1 MLQPGLTH
9 EIKRIVTEA
18 EAIHFLGPAVTPAL
32 STPAMIM
39 MLEITARDGVLPH
52 LEAGQD
58 SVGTLVNVSH
68 LAATPL
74 GMQVTYR
81 VTLTAIDRRRLT
93 FAVEAWDEKDKI
105 AEGTHERFIIDVARY
120 AERLKAKAAG

>member
-9 EIKRIVTEA
+9 EIKRVVTAA
-18 EAIHFLGPAVTPAL
+18 ETIHFLGSAVTPAL
-32 STPAMIM
+32 STPSMIM
-39 MLEITARDGVLPH
+39 LLEITARDGVLPH
-52 LEAGQD
+52 LETGQD
-58 SVGTLVNVSH
+58 SVGTIVNVAH

-81 VTLTAIDRRRLT
+81 ATLTAIDRRRLT

-105 AEGTHERFIIDVARY
+105 AEGTHERFVIDVARY
-120 AERLKAKAAG
+120 AERLKAKAGG